1 MRRQTKR
8 DAKIKKL
15 LILVPIIVIIAAI
28 FLYSTVQNRHQE
40 QTPESIF
47 DFTDTSEQEQIPR
60 LISDFVDTVE
70 RKLFGNSDI
79 PSCGDRK
86 DFFTVSPVE
95 LDEIDDIT
103 PLGNLHPPSHTL
115 PTEHIYIAVSEQGV
129 TTEIVPL
136 RAPGDIVITSVTS
149 GSDFMAPEREE
160 YSIRFSLCE
169 DVHGYYNH
177 VKEISDNLKEEISK
191 VKCMQFGIGG
201 EDSCEKRI
209 SYKVAAGTVIGGVG
223 HLQGNFDLGTYDTRT
238 LLEYVNMDRYS
249 KERSIY
255 IVCPLDY
262 FEQKVRAGLY
272 EKIARKVA
280 PRCGIVLQ
288 DVPATLQGN
297 WFFGDSNQIRPW
309 DAHLSFVHLN
319 DDPNYKVIS
328 VGGVFRDAGFW
339 KFVPA
344 HSGTVNRDF
353 DEVKADGKVYCY
365 DNLKSRIA
373 GQNDL
378 SGRIIVELTSD
389 TDLRIEY
396 QSGSCSGS
404 YSFKNPALY
413 GR

>member
-1 MRRQTKR
+1 MKINLVIGILVLVLAVAGFFLFNNSNLFKTYEDSGESSDFQENVEEEPKSVFDLIDTAKR
-8 DAKIKKL
+8 KL
-15 LILVPIIVIIAAI
+15 L
-28 FLYSTVQNRHQE
+28 SSN
-40 QTPESIF
+40 
-47 DFTDTSEQEQIPR
+47 
-60 LISDFVDTVE
+60 
-70 RKLFGNSDI
+70 DI

-86 DFFTVSPVE
+86 ELFTVSPVD

-103 PLGNLHPPSHTL
+103 PLGNLQPPGHTF
-115 PTEHIYIAVSEQGV
+115 PTEHLYIAVSEQGL
-129 TTEIVPL
+129 TTEIIPL
-136 RAPGDIVITSVTS
+136 RAPGDIIITSVTS
-149 GSDFMAPEREE
+149 NSDFMAPEREE
-160 YSIRFSLCE
+160 YSIKFSLCE

-177 VKEISDNLKEEISK
+177 VKEISDNLKEELNK
-191 VKCMQFGIGG
+191 VKCTKFGIGG
-201 EDSCEKRI
+201 DDSCEKRI

-223 HLQGNFDLGTYDTRT
+223 HLQGNFDIGTYDTRT

-262 FEQKVRAGLY
+262 FEQKVQAELY
-272 EKIARKVA
+272 GKIAREET
-280 PRCGIVLQ
+280 PRCGMVLQ

-309 DAHLSFVHLN
+309 DEHLSFVHLN

-339 KFVPA
+339 KFVPT

-389 TDLRIEY
+389 TDLKIEH
-396 QSGSCSGS
+396 QIGSCSGS
-404 YSFKNPALY
+404 YGFKTPTIY
-413 GR
+413 SR